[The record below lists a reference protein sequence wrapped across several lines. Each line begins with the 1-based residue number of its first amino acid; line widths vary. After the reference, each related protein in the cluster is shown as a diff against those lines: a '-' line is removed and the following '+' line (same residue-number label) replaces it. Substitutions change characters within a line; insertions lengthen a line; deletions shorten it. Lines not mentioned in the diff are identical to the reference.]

1 MIQIKEV
8 QLPFEEFLK
17 TVQQLNS
24 NELEALIAQVI
35 QEQAQRKAPSL
46 PHDQSL
52 LFQQIN
58 QSIPPQLQAEYD
70 ILITKR
76 DSETLTSEEYQELL
90 NLSAQID
97 KLEVTR
103 IEHLTELAQLR
114 QTSLPNLIQEFHLQP
129 S

>member
-8 QLPFEEFLK
+8 QVPFEELLK
-17 TVQQLNS
+17 TIQQLNS
-24 NELEALIAQVI
+24 TELEALIDQVI
-35 QEQAQRKAPSL
+35 RLQAQRNAPSL
-46 PHDQSL
+46 PIDQSL

-58 QSIPPQLQAEYD
+58 QSISPQLQEQYD
-70 ILITKR
+70 ILVAKR

-90 NLSAQID
+90 NFSAQIENI
-97 KLEVTR
+97 EVTR

-114 QTSLPNLIQEFHLQP
+114 QTTLTSLIQEFHLQP